1 VEGRQKGG
9 VLVHCYA
16 GVSRSSSFV
25 IAYMIKEFLLSYDD
39 AKEKVK
45 KHRPC
50 IHPGDGF
57 VRQLQHYAKVIAK
70 R

>member
-1 VEGRQKGG
+1 M
-9 VLVHCYA
+9 LVHCYA

-25 IAYMIKEFLLSYDD
+25 IAYVMNKYNMKYDD

-45 KHRPC
+45 KHRAC

-57 VRQLQHYAKVIAK
+57 VRQLQFYGKVLQK

>member
-1 VEGRQKGG
+1 

-25 IAYMIKEFLLSYDD
+25 IAYVMSTYKLEYDE

-45 KHRPC
+45 KHRVC

-57 VRQLQHYAKVIAK
+57 VRQLQFYGKVLAK
-70 R
+70 REE